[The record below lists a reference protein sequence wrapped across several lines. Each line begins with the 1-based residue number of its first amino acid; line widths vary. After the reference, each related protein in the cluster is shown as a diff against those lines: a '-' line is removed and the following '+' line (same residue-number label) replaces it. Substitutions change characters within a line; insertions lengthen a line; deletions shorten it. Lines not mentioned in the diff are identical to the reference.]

1 MIMKQDKTVALI
13 YRKLQTSEFD
23 IQVVN
28 KSPFSFDCRLI
39 RSFVVTHNSKL
50 NKTGKTS

>member
-1 MIMKQDKTVALI
+1 MKQDITIALI
-13 YRKLQTSEFD
+13 YRKLYKHLNFD

-39 RSFVVTHNSKL
+39 RSFLVTHNF
-50 NKTGKTS
+50 TS